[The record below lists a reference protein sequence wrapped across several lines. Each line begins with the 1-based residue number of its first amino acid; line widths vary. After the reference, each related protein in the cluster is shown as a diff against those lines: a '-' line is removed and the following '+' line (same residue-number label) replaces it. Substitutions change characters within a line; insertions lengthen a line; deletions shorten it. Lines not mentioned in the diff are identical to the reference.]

1 MNHVKRHAL
10 LAGLAL
16 VTAAGLGL
24 EPDDARGGFVSS
36 ALVGVLDTAV
46 PASQLTV
53 TFRAVDQ
60 SGKLVWEADPADV
73 QAAPLSGAKLEFK
86 STVPSEITARR
97 DVELVMWIYA
107 VKARGSVSPSSLK
120 LEGRSG
126 LATETTVAPKELK
139 GLIGE
144 VIAVPK

>member
-1 MNHVKRHAL
+1 MNNATRHAL
-10 LAGLAL
+10 LAGLVL
-16 VTAAGLGL
+16 VAAGLGL
-24 EPDDARGGFVSS
+24 EASDARGGFVSS

-46 PASQLTV
+46 PSSQLTV
-53 TFRAVDQ
+53 TFRAIDQ
-60 SGKLVWEADPADV
+60 AGKLVWEADPADV
-73 QAAPLSGAKLEFK
+73 QSAAVSATKLQFK
-86 STVPSEITARR
+86 SAVPSEITARR

-126 LATETTVAPKELK
+126 VDNEAAVVPKELK

-144 VIAVPK
+144 VIASPK